1 MVHTFTNKTP
11 VVMGPV
17 VETSNI
23 APGSLECDSDLNDD
37 HGYSGSVMVQIIN
50 MSCPSLTL
58 GLSNSTGNGV
68 ATENYISTCTY

>member
-17 VETSNI
+17 TETSTI
-23 APGSLECDSDLNDD
+23 APGCLECESDLNND
-37 HGYSGSVMVQIIN
+37 HGHSGSVMVTTFN
-50 MSCPSLTL
+50 MGSPSQTL

-68 ATENYISTCTY
+68 ATENYISTCT